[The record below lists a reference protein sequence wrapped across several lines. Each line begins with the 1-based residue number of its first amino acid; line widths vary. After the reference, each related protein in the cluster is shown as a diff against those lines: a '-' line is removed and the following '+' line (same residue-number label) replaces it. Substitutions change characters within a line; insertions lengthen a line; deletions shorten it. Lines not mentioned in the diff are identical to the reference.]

1 MCGWWPFHTV
11 TWSVQSSLTWRGSAS
26 LGAWNN
32 SFRQSGVWDL
42 HNNCRLYWTVSG
54 YTSMGKEAFCILFRD
69 LIANWWFNNQHF
81 VSSWTP
87 ALDSLFTFLLYRLE
101 VLLNLFTCAKW
112 LLLLVLIS
120 KENQHPA
127 ARQLYWWGP
136 IDFSLLYTY
145 HQ

>member
-1 MCGWWPFHTV
+1 MAISHCNLVSP
-11 TWSVQSSLTWRGSAS
+11 VQLDLEGSAS
-26 LGAWNN
+26 LAAWNN
-32 SFRQSGVWDL
+32 SFRQSQEFGTFTTIADYPEQFQVVPPWGKTCSVFCFKIWL
-42 HNNCRLYWTVSG
+42 QTVGLTIS
-54 YTSMGKEAFCILFRD
+54 SI
-69 LIANWWFNNQHF
+69 F

-87 ALDSLFTFLLYRLE
+87 ALNSLFTFLLYRLE

-127 ARQLYWWGP
+127 GRQLYWWGP
-136 IDFSLLYTY
+136 IDFSLLSTY